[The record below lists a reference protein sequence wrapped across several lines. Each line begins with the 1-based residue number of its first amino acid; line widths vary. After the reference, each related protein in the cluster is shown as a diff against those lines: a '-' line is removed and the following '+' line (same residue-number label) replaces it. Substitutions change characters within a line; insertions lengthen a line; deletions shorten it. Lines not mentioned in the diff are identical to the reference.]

1 MLMKRWIQGC
11 KVCTRVFSTE
21 KPTVHTNLMTTR
33 RWLVLKMSSS
43 PELRANVTWSL
54 NQARAIMIATVLPLF
69 CVFLLCVGLMLCAI
83 AKLPHTLDTPR
94 YLLFTCMLVND
105 TTMSLERF
113 VAIFY
118 PLRRPAAWRSDRIWV
133 IILAM
138 WLLSCMGP
146 VLDNIIWDRQ
156 TLSVGSEPVLCKSP
170 QVSATPAQALLRIIV
185 NVTVFSLMTV
195 VIIWTYIGIMVQTR
209 KLRRAGESA
218 DRGKRTV
225 LIHSAQLLLCGLAFT
240 IPLTETLIKR
250 DSYQSQY
257 TVIFFNYY
265 CFVIFPRALSPLIY
279 GFRDQ
284 TLRKQMAKAFGDCA
298 STEKPTVHTN
308 LMTTRRVPHCFDNV

>member
-1 MLMKRWIQGC
+1 
-11 KVCTRVFSTE
+11 
-21 KPTVHTNLMTTR
+21 
-33 RWLVLKMSSS
+33 MSSS

-105 TTMSLERF
+105 SIQLVSSVLLFMLAMIDVRLPLFYCLSLIFIAKASFLNSPLILATMSLERF

-298 STEKPTVHTN
+298 RSKEIIIMIK
-308 LMTTRRVPHCFDNV
+308 RI